1 VTDLLVK
8 GGPVLVVI
16 LALSAVSLAFALERL
31 YHVRRAKKDHQVLM
45 DLIVGTLEEEGA
57 EAARRAAASF
67 GGPVAAVLE
76 GGLEAWISG
85 NKTFQQG
92 MEGREQTEFARLEK
106 HLDIIALTADLAPLL
121 GLLGTVTGMIDTFSV
136 FSSHGMQQP
145 MLLAGGISEALIT
158 TAAGLMVAIFNLAA
172 YHYLTK
178 QIDQLILESETCGME
193 LQDLLQKRGRQ
204 RVSTSAQ
211 AAQNQHGAPN

>member
-1 VTDLLVK
+1 VTDLLIK
-8 GGPVLVVI
+8 GGPVLVII
-16 LALSAVSLAFALERL
+16 LGLSAVSLAFALERF
-31 YHVRRAKKDHQVLM
+31 YHVRKANKDNQALM
-45 DLIVGTLEEEGA
+45 DLIASTLEKEGA
-57 EAARRAAASF
+57 EAARQAAASF

-85 NKTFQQG
+85 NKTLQQA
-92 MEGREQTEFARLEK
+92 MEEKEQAEFTRLEE

-158 TAAGLMVAIFNLAA
+158 TAAGLMVAIVNLAV

-178 QIDQLILESETCGME
+178 QIDKLALQSETCGIE
-193 LQDLLQKRGRQ
+193 LQDLLQERRIQ
-204 RVSTSAQ
+204 SVPTPAQ
-211 AAQNQHGAPN
+211 AAQN

>member
-1 VTDLLVK
+1 MTDLLVK

-121 GLLGTVTGMIDTFSV
+121 GLLGTVTGMIGIPFR
-136 FSSHGMQQP
+136 SSPATACSSLCCWPEDIRSADHHSSR
-145 MLLAGGISEALIT
+145 LNGGYFQFGCLPLSHQADRPAHSRERNLRNG
-158 TAAGLMVAIFNLAA
+158 AAGSIAEKGATA
-172 YHYLTK
+172 C
-178 QIDQLILESETCGME
+178 IDLGAGSP
-193 LQDLLQKRGRQ
+193 K
-204 RVSTSAQ
+204 SAWR
-211 AAQNQHGAPN
+211 P

>member
-1 VTDLLVK
+1 MTDLLIK
-8 GGPVLVVI
+8 GGPVLLVI
-16 LALSAVSLAFALERL
+16 LGLSAVSLAFALERF
-31 YHVRRAKKDHQVLM
+31 YHLWRANKDHQGLM
-45 DLIVGTLEEEGA
+45 DLIESTLEKEGA

-85 NKTFQQG
+85 SKTIQQG
-92 MEGREQTEFARLEK
+92 MEEKEQTEFVRLEE
-106 HLDIIALTADLAPLL
+106 HMDIIALTADLAPLL

-158 TAAGLMVAIFNLAA
+158 TAAGLMVAIFNLAV

-178 QIDQLILESETCGME
+178 QIDKLALQSETCGIE

-204 RVSTSAQ
+204 RVPTPAQ
-211 AAQNQHGAPN
+211 AAQS